1 MSTLVYINLLILCIL
16 DISIRG
22 ISFKQQSL
30 LPARQLT
37 RTYSTA
43 SALAINPSNEKDS
56 VNSFKN
62 MRNRLDKEFIG
73 VALPAFVALAADPLA
88 SIVDAM
94 YVGRCGAI
102 DQAGMGIAISAQ
114 YSVAKLYNDPLLKTS
129 TSLVAGKSG
138 DELSASVATAI
149 VTAIF
154 IGTLQSLGFL
164 FFGGSILS
172 VMGVPQS
179 SEMRKPA
186 LSYLV
191 WRADRKSVV

>member
-1 MSTLVYINLLILCIL
+1 MMLTSVVKLLLVANAFRSGWSYLGLKLVKNSMKLHSTGQA
-16 DISIRG
+16 SIAHNEKSNVFEDSAK
-22 ISFKQQSL
+22 SFKS
-30 LPARQLT
+30 
-37 RTYSTA
+37 
-43 SALAINPSNEKDS
+43 
-56 VNSFKN
+56 
-62 MRNRLDKEFIG
+62 MRDRLDKEFIG

-149 VTAIF
+149 VTAII
-154 IGTLQSLGFL
+154 IG
-164 FFGGSILS
+164 
-172 VMGVPQS
+172 
-179 SEMRKPA
+179 
-186 LSYLV
+186 
-191 WRADRKSVV
+191 